1 MVTSLE
7 RTVLWFGQAAQ
18 LTVNKHQPPTGQ
30 A

>member
-7 RTVLWFGQAAQ
+7 RTVLWFGQAVQ
-18 LTVNKHQPPTGQ
+18 LTVNKHLPPTGQ